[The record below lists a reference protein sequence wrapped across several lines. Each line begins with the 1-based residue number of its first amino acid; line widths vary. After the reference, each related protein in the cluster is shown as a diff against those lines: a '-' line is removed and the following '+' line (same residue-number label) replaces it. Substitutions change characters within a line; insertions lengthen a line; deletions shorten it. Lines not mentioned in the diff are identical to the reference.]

1 MANSEQIEAWNSDT
15 GRHWAEHQD
24 RYDAMMSRLT
34 DRLIADAAISAADNV
49 LDVGCGCGQTTR
61 IAARRASGGTALGV
75 DLSRPMLERARE
87 RAEEEGLGNL
97 RFERTDAQVADFPEE
112 SFDLVLSRFGV
123 MFFDDPTAAFANLR
137 RALRPGGR
145 LAFLCWQEA
154 LNNEHMVVP
163 YGAVATLVPL
173 PDLGGPGKPG
183 PFSLAD
189 PDRVRDLLGGAGFA
203 EVRAEPVTEPVRL
216 GADLDDAVDFLSGNP
231 VVRGMLA
238 EADDATI
245 AKAFDAVRAALAPY
259 ETPDGVLLG
268 SAVWSVTA
276 GRP

>member
-1 MANSEQIEAWNSDT
+1 MTNSEQAEAWDGDT
-15 GRHWAEHQD
+15 GRHWAEQQD
-24 RYDAMMSRLT
+24 RYDTMLSRLT
-34 DRLIADAAISAADNV
+34 DRLIADAAISAADHA

-61 IAARRASGGTALGV
+61 IAARQASEGAALGI

-87 RAEEEGLGNL
+87 LAREEGPGNV
-97 RFERTDAQVADFPEE
+97 RFERADAQVTDLPGE

-123 MFFDDPTAAFANLR
+123 MFFDDPSAAFANLR

-145 LAFLCWQEA
+145 LAFLCWQDA
-154 LNNEHMVVP
+154 ARNEHLAVP
-163 YGAVATLVPL
+163 YGAVANLVPL
-173 PDLGGPGKPG
+173 PDLGEPGKPG

-189 PDRVRDLLGGAGFA
+189 PEHVRDLLAGVGFA
-203 EVRAEPVTEPVRL
+203 GVRAESVTEPVRL
-216 GADLDDAVDFLSGNP
+216 GADLDDAVEFLSGNP

-238 EADDATI
+238 EADDTTI
-245 AKAFDAVRAALAPY
+245 AKALDALRAALAPY

-276 GRP
+276 SRP